1 MHLSKLTVYL
11 VAICIAIGINK
22 SYAQPDSLANL
33 PFKKR
38 WHMVA
43 PFYASGAAAKDTA
56 ATLQYI
62 NSVKQVAIK
71 TGDKALLNEADL
83 MLAYF
88 YYLWARQ
95 RPEYAESFYNQV
107 QKDID
112 KYPDEYVHSRLEDL
126 WGSWNWEVKRN
137 SELAFE
143 HWYKA
148 LDIYRRLPEPDLDIR
163 LCLQKVYDCHYE
175 FGNYHEAIAALKE
188 ALAVT
193 SLPPTEYVL
202 IHGNNTLGLCYL
214 QLNLLDSAEYFF
226 KRTYAV
232 ADSLK
237 NQDWKAIA
245 SGNLGNILFLR
256 NQYAQAVPL
265 LQYDVDMSVKRNDW
279 SCASGSQ
286 TILADIMV
294 RQNNL
299 TAALTE
305 LNKAR
310 QYVYMSGQYRRLKQL
325 YPLLSKYYAATGN
338 AKLAMVYLDS
348 AGYVNDSLSRSFS
361 AMQLLKAR
369 QKIDLEKRNAAVA
382 ELEGQKR
389 VKIIERN
396 VLIGFVLLL
405 LMVSLYVYRNQRRKH
420 LHKHELLNLQ
430 LKEKQAEL
438 ALANTQLE
446 NFASNIS
453 EKNKLLETLQRQFG
467 EESNNEALLQL
478 QQSTILTDEE
488 WEKFRLVFEKVHGGY
503 LNRLRDKLPGLSP
516 AETRYMALAKLKL
529 TNKEMAAT
537 LGVSPQAIRVTT
549 FRLRKKLQLPEDGGL
564 DELVA
569 SI

>member
-1 MHLSKLTVYL
+1 
-11 VAICIAIGINK
+11 
-22 SYAQPDSLANL
+22 
-33 PFKKR
+33 
-38 WHMVA
+38 MVHG
-43 PFYASGAAAKDTA
+43 FYANTAGAGDSAT
-56 ATLQYI
+56 TLQYI
-62 NSVKQVAIK
+62 NSVKQVANRAN
-71 TGDKALLNEADL
+71 DKALFSEADL

-88 YYLWARQ
+88 YYIRAKQ
-95 RPEYAESFYNQV
+95 NPEFAEPFFWQV

-112 KYPDEYVHSRLEDL
+112 EHPDEYIHARLEDL
-126 WGSWNWEVKRN
+126 WGSWNWEVKKN

-163 LCLQKVYDCHYE
+163 WCLQKVYDCHYE
-175 FGNYHEAIAALKE
+175 FGNYREAIAALKE

-193 SLPPTEYVL
+193 ALPPTSYLL
-202 IHGNNTLGLCYL
+202 IHGNNTLGLCYQ
-214 QLNLLDSAEYFF
+214 QLNELDSADYYF
-226 KRTYAV
+226 KRTYQV
-232 ADSLK
+232 ADSVK
-237 NQDWKAIA
+237 NPDWKAIS
-245 SGNLGNILFLR
+245 SGNIGNILFLR
-256 NQYAQAVPL
+256 NQYAQAIPL
-265 LQYDVDMSVKRNDW
+265 LQYDVDLSVKRADW
-279 SCASGSQ
+279 ACASGSQ
-286 TILADIMV
+286 TILADIML

-299 TAALTE
+299 SATLTE

-310 QYVYMSGQYRRLKQL
+310 QYVYLSGQYRRLKPL
-325 YPLLSKYYAATGN
+325 YPILSKYYTATGN
-338 AKLAMVYLDS
+338 TKLAMMYLDS
-348 AGYVNDSLSRSFS
+348 SAYVNDSLARAFS

-382 ELEGQKR
+382 EIEAQKQ

-396 VLIGFVLLL
+396 VLIGFVIILLIA
-405 LMVSLYVYRNQRRKH
+405 SLYIYRNQRKRH
-420 LHKHELLNLQ
+420 LQKQELLNLQ

-438 ALANTQLE
+438 TLATTQLE

-453 EKNKLLETLQRQFG
+453 EKNKLLETLQQQFG
-467 EESNNEALLQL
+467 EGSNNQALLQL

-488 WEKFRLVFEKVHGGY
+488 WEKFRAIFEKVHGGY
-503 LNRLRDKLPGLSP
+503 LNRLREKLPGLSP

-537 LGVSPQAIRVTT
+537 LGISPQAIRVTT